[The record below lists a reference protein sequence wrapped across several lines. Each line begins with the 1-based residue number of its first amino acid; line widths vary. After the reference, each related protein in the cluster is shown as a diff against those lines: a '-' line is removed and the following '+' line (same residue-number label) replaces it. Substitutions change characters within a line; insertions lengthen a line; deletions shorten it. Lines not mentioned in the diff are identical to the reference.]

1 MGRGCR
7 HTFFRLSSL
16 QLFPARSDAGATRGR
31 IPSQKLPGFSE
42 PRVRLEVS
50 QDPGRRRK
58 ITQAQWGCQRSP
70 VPEWAEL
77 NRERSGRRG
86 GRADVRARRRRA
98 IASRKWR
105 RRGRRRRVSYDFRAA
120 LGRGSSSGWGG
131 PEETLRGPVALSS
144 ASWPSPPPPHQRSD
158 RVGEVPPPPHP
169 GASANCAE
177 LGARTPRGPPP
188 AGPGTL
194 GVAFS
199 GLVLWAA
206 SASLT
211 CRDDGPAPAG
221 ADLLHLLLCSYL
233 APTLGPSSAFRDFRF
248 LMAPLSPSPS
258 NTRFPPTAVPDRT
271 PTLGLPIVAVRQG
284 SASLFT

>member
-1 MGRGCR
+1 MTSGLG
-7 HTFFRLSSL
+7 
-16 QLFPARSDAGATRGR
+16 AGEQSRPGSGGGGEGGGG
-31 IPSQKLPGFSE
+31 SQ
-42 PRVRLEVS
+42 
-50 QDPGRRRK
+50 
-58 ITQAQWGCQRSP
+58 
-70 VPEWAEL
+70 
-77 NRERSGRRG
+77 
-86 GRADVRARRRRA
+86 
-98 IASRKWR
+98 
-105 RRGRRRRVSYDFRAA
+105 SYDFRAA

-144 ASWPSPPPPHQRSD
+144 ASWPS
-158 RVGEVPPPPHP
+158 PPPPHP

-221 ADLLHLLLCSYL
+221 ADLLHLLPCSSRPPWVL
-233 APTLGPSSAFRDFRF
+233 APPAGTSGSWWPLCHPPLQTPASPPPSQIEA
-248 LMAPLSPSPS
+248 
-258 NTRFPPTAVPDRT
+258 

>member
-1 MGRGCR
+1 MTSGLG
-7 HTFFRLSSL
+7 
-16 QLFPARSDAGATRGR
+16 AGEQSRPGSGGGGEGGGG
-31 IPSQKLPGFSE
+31 SQ
-42 PRVRLEVS
+42 
-50 QDPGRRRK
+50 
-58 ITQAQWGCQRSP
+58 
-70 VPEWAEL
+70 
-77 NRERSGRRG
+77 
-86 GRADVRARRRRA
+86 
-98 IASRKWR
+98 
-105 RRGRRRRVSYDFRAA
+105 SYDFRAA

-158 RVGEVPPPPHP
+158 RVGEVAPPPHP

-177 LGARTPRGPPP
+177 LGDRTPRGPPP

-233 APTLGPSSAFRDFRF
+233 APALGPSSACRDFRF
-248 LMAPLSPSPS
+248 LMAPLLPSPS
-258 NTRFPPTAVPDRT
+258 NTRFPRRPRSKPLPLDSLLLLCAK
-271 PTLGLPIVAVRQG
+271 TLPPCLLKLSVWVELEIRKENESACG
-284 SASLFT
+284 SPHPRRKGMECCGR